1 MAFPSL
7 TNRPGFS
14 WIWFLLLT
22 GLSVLSWASTY
33 TGIMELIAASSGDV
47 GLSTHIAVAFA
58 VCMLQLMT
66 LYILDA
72 LFSEQLR
79 WWLRPIYLAGYG
91 VLFLISIGFAFGFY
105 WKYLEA
111 GSATASAAENSL
123 LHVQQAMQTGT
134 SRLEQLQATFATLE
148 TISAEKATQER
159 TAGGTCGG
167 GGSGDGPRRRLRD
180 ADAERF
186 RFANAFIAGRAN
198 AVKADIASL
207 GADIRTIAAKT
218 SATVGADGSRAA
230 FMADMN
236 SKLSLTATRFNA
248 LRSDP
253 QLAQLRDEF
262 KTRGGQSQFP
272 DGKGGTFSCPDQQ
285 LQTALN
291 GVVRAIDELPKLALK
306 PLKNYE
312 GSEAVIEAFR
322 RLTVSASG
330 TLHML
335 VAELRNAITVM
346 IGSHEAAHNPNDA
359 VNASISTYPASPPK
373 GLSERDT
380 IPLAIA
386 VFVDLCILLVSINRP
401 FSRVFRTLSSMEA
414 AQNSNLIAFLSPV
427 YRVFSGSFDPRSP
440 PLPGDII
447 APLVDAVFDHGGKY
461 YAAAP
466 SNSRYVSSAFDLLQG
481 QNFVKLLSNRKN
493 LDDETI
499 RQKLKERNSTL
510 AKAHSFRVFEFAPDA
525 WAEFLHAALGSA
537 AAVEMRA
544 SKRRQDQ
551 QQTNQ
556 RLVEIPKVNPP
567 ARMPKEGWQRNNSP
581 YSDELSQTLRGQADK
596 TACETR
602 LQPAVAPKTA
612 AQLTLAPMPA
622 ATAKP
627 VQRQA
632 VTRHTSYRVLL
643 PATQTSAPMPEPEPT
658 SPCISA
664 TCLQTPT
671 QPATHNALLALP
683 SPHQTQT
690 QTQPPQHDFAAIE
703 DGIDPDPSDEICGD
717 IQFPTKHKKTSEFNR
732 N

>member
-1 MAFPSL
+1 MAFPAP

-14 WIWFLLLT
+14 WIWFLLIT

-33 TGIMELIAASSGDV
+33 TGIMELITASSGDV

-58 VCMLQLMT
+58 VCMLQLMI
-66 LYILDA
+66 LYILDS

-123 LHVQQAMQTGT
+123 MRVQEAMQTGA
-134 SRLEQLQATFATLE
+134 SRLEQLQATFATLR
-148 TISAEKATQER
+148 TISAEKAEQEHA
-159 TAGGTCGG
+159 TGGTCGG
-167 GGSGDGPRRRLRD
+167 RGGGGDGPRRRLRD

-186 RFANAFIAGRAN
+186 RFANAFIAGRVG
-198 AVKADIASL
+198 AVKADIATL
-207 GADIRTIAAKT
+207 GADMKTIAVGAP
-218 SATVGADGSRAA
+218 ATVSVDGSRAA
-230 FMADMN
+230 FMAEMN
-236 SKLSLTATRFNA
+236 RKLSLTATRFNA

-262 KTRGGQSQFP
+262 KARAEQPQFP
-272 DGKGGTFSCPDQQ
+272 DGKGGMFSCPDPQ

-291 GVVRAIDELPKLALK
+291 GVVRAINELPELRPT

-322 RLTVSASG
+322 RLTVSAG
-330 TLHML
+330 GAWHGL
-335 VAELRNAITVM
+335 VAVVRKVITAV
-346 IGSHEAAHNPNDA
+346 GSTHEPAKNPGGA
-359 VNASISTYPASPPK
+359 LTAPASLTAPK

-401 FSRVFRTLSSMEA
+401 FSRVIATLSSMEA
-414 AQNSNLIAFLSPV
+414 AHNSNLIAFLSPV
-427 YRVFSGSFDPRSP
+427 YRVFSDNFDPRTP

-447 APLVDAVFDHGGKY
+447 APLVDVVFDHEGKY

-481 QNFVKLLSNRKN
+481 QNFVKLLSNRKG
-493 LDDETI
+493 LDDAAI
-499 RQKLKERNSTL
+499 RNKLKERNSTL
-510 AKAHSFRVFEFAPDA
+510 ATASSFRVFEFAPDA

-544 SKRRQDQ
+544 AKLR
-551 QQTNQ
+551 
-556 RLVEIPKVNPP
+556 E
-567 ARMPKEGWQRNNSP
+567 RMPGERLLRNKNTH
-581 YSDELSQTLRGQADK
+581 SDEMSQRPRERAVEAATVTIFPPCPEPKPAAIAVSAHRCAASPEPVPPFTP
-596 TACETR
+596 TAS
-602 LQPAVAPKTA
+602 PNTA
-612 AQLTLAPMPA
+612 AQPP
-622 ATAKP
+622 KP
-627 VQRQA
+627 
-632 VTRHTSYRVLL
+632 
-643 PATQTSAPMPEPEPT
+643 
-658 SPCISA
+658 
-664 TCLQTPT
+664 
-671 QPATHNALLALP
+671 NALLALP
-683 SPHQTQT
+683 SPHQTQP
-690 QTQPPQHDFAAIE
+690 QPPQYDLTTYE
-703 DGIDPDPSDEICGD
+703 DGIDPDLSGEIYSDIKFPS
-717 IQFPTKHKKTSEFNR
+717 KHKNSKNFNC